1 MDNKQMFRCL
11 GIYKIEH
18 MFYTNIKIQTRGL
31 IMNDNKEIKDI
42 IDGARKI
49 KGFED
54 KEDDDCLQAY
64 EDVEWILLRLGVDD
78 WED

>member
-1 MDNKQMFRCL
+1 M
-11 GIYKIEH
+11 
-18 MFYTNIKIQTRGL
+18 
-31 IMNDNKEIKDI
+31 NKEIREI
-42 IDGARKI
+42 INGVKNI

-64 EDVEWILLRLGVDD
+64 EDVEWMMLRMD

>member
-1 MDNKQMFRCL
+1 MENS
-11 GIYKIEH
+11 
-18 MFYTNIKIQTRGL
+18 
-31 IMNDNKEIKDI
+31 KEIKDI

-64 EDVEWILLRLGVDD
+64 EDVEWILLRLGGDD